1 MSNLARLP
9 GIVRSLT
16 VVALVVSCGL
26 VVAATS
32 PRLAAQARVVRSSDR
47 VMYVSVV
54 NKDGAPVT
62 GLTAADFAVVEDG
75 VPREVVRA
83 EKATEPIMLAVLVDT
98 SQAAT
103 PYIADVRR
111 ALAGFVKREAERNR
125 VAIVGF
131 GERPTVYT
139 DYTHDP
145 ALLQKGVDRVFPI
158 AGSGAYLLQAVE
170 ETCDGLAK
178 KDFERAVIVAVTG
191 GGAEFS
197 DQDYLQALS
206 FVRASGATFDAM
218 VFNTTRPN
226 LADFGQR
233 NREMFLDAATSA
245 TGGARVLLLSSMA
258 IDGAL
263 TRLAD
268 ELANQYRITY
278 GRPDSL
284 IPAKKIE
291 VSVRKPDLTARGTPA
306 RVGPR

>member
-1 MSNLARLP
+1 MSSLARLP
-9 GIVRSLT
+9 GILRSLT

-26 VVAATS
+26 VVAATA
-32 PRLAAQARVVRSSDR
+32 PRLAAQARAPRSTDR
-47 VMYVSVV
+47 VMYVSVL

-62 GLTAADFAVVEDG
+62 SLTAADFVVREDG
-75 VPREVVRA
+75 VAREVVRA
-83 EKATEPIMLAVLVDT
+83 DKATEPIMLAVLVDT

-103 PYIADVRR
+103 PYVPDMRR

-125 VAIVGF
+125 VAIIGF
-131 GERPTVYT
+131 GERPTVFT
-139 DYTHDP
+139 DYTHDL

-158 AGSGAYLLQAVE
+158 AGSGSYLLQAVE

-178 KDFERAVIVAVTG
+178 REFERAVIVAITD

-197 DQDYLQALS
+197 DQDYQQALS
-206 FVRASGATFDAM
+206 TVRASGATFDAM
-218 VFNTTRPN
+218 VFNITPPN
-226 LADFGQR
+226 LGDFGQR

-278 GRPDSL
+278 GRPESI
-284 IPAKKIE
+284 IPPKKIE
-291 VSVRKPDLTARGTPA
+291 VSVRQPDLTARGTPVLI
-306 RVGPR
+306 RQR

>member
-1 MSNLARLP
+1 MSSLARLP
-9 GIVRSLT
+9 GILRSSI

-26 VVAATS
+26 MVAATA
-32 PRLAAQARVVRSSDR
+32 PWLAAQARVPRSTDR
-47 VMYVSVV
+47 VMYVSVL

-62 GLTAADFAVVEDG
+62 SLTAADFVVREDG
-75 VPREVVRA
+75 VAREVVRA
-83 EKATEPIMLAVLVDT
+83 DKATEPIMLAVLVDT

-103 PYIADVRR
+103 PYVPDMRR

-125 VAIVGF
+125 VAIIGF
-131 GERPTVYT
+131 GERPTVFT
-139 DYTHDP
+139 DYTHDL
-145 ALLQKGVDRVFPI
+145 ALLQKGVDLVFPV
-158 AGSGAYLLQAVE
+158 AGSGSYLLQAVE

-178 KDFERAVIVAVTG
+178 REFERAVIVAITD

-197 DQDYLQALS
+197 DQDYQQVLS
-206 FVRASGATFDAM
+206 IVRASGATFDAM
-218 VFNTTRPN
+218 VFNITPPN
-226 LADFGQR
+226 LGDFGQR

-278 GRPDSL
+278 GRPESI
-284 IPAKKIE
+284 IPPKKIE
-291 VSVRKPDLTARGTPA
+291 VSVRQPDLTARGTPVLI
-306 RVGPR
+306 RQR